1 MEDVN
6 YWNIFEL
13 TGNINDYLNYAC
25 ASEERQELEYK
36 LECEL
41 EQREGGQA
49 DESGDSHGNGFV
61 GYAHWRV

>member
-1 MEDVN
+1 MKNAE

-25 ASEERQELEYK
+25 ASEERQK
-36 LECEL
+36 LEQKLKL
-41 EQREGGQA
+41 ESEQKEGGQA
-49 DESGDSHGNGFV
+49 DESGNSHGDGFV